1 MLGANS
7 NDDAHGSMIT
17 GADPGP
23 GADTV
28 AGTVAGT
35 VTGADTDTVADTVA
49 VTEDLRAVQ
58 PPTCPPSN

>member
-7 NDDAHGSMIT
+7 NDDAHGSMIAGADADT
-17 GADPGP
+17 GADAGTV
-23 GADTV
+23 ADTV
-28 AGTVAGT
+28 A
-35 VTGADTDTVADTVA
+35 VA

>member
-7 NDDAHGSMIT
+7 NDDAHGSMIAGADT
-17 GADPGP
+17 GADAGTV
-23 GADTV
+23 ADTV
-28 AGTVAGT
+28 A
-35 VTGADTDTVADTVA
+35 VA